1 MWGFGLM
8 SDVNKIYCVVIQW
21 DTTRYPLVA
30 GEEDNICD
38 GTLMIQT
45 RRIKSPE
52 RVWKWGMV
60 TMCALWGVNSV
71 ERVSTREQRR
81 HLLGN
86 GPCGH
91 RATAAILTLKV
102 SNPGVLRRFEWVL
115 WLTLDSEMS
124 WWQHYLDNWPDWPI
138 IPPILASIP
147 YWSPWPSHTTSLPS
161 HKLGEPLVSNCC
173 LSNR

>member
-1 MWGFGLM
+1 MWGFCLM
-8 SDVNKIYCVVIQW
+8 SDVNKIYFVVIQW
-21 DTTRYPLVA
+21 DTTQYPLVA

-71 ERVSTREQRR
+71 ERVSTSQSRGAICWVMDRVATEPPQPSS
-81 HLLGN
+81 HLKF
-86 GPCGH
+86 
-91 RATAAILTLKV
+91 LT
-102 SNPGVLRRFEWVL
+102 GVLRRFEWVL
-115 WLTLDSEMS
+115 WLTLDSELS

-138 IPPILASIP
+138 IPPILDSIP
-147 YWSPWPSHTTSLPS
+147 R
-161 HKLGEPLVSNCC
+161 LVPVT
-173 LSNR
+173 LSYHITAIPQIRGASCI